1 MSKQISIE
9 PKTKTGHVILGVILA
24 IIGVTLTVQ
33 FINYGAVLGLVISG
47 LFLIAAVIEFR
58 KAFKTS

>member
-9 PKTKTGHVILGVILA
+9 PKSKTGHIILGVILA
-24 IIGVTLTVQ
+24 IVGVTLTVQ
-33 FINYGAVLGLVISG
+33 FINYGAVLGLLISG
-47 LFLIAAVIEFR
+47 LFLIAAFIEFR

>member
-9 PKTKTGHVILGVILA
+9 PKSKTGHVILGVILA
-24 IIGVTLTVQ
+24 IVGVTLTVQ
-33 FINYGAVLGLVISG
+33 FINYGAVLGLLISG
-47 LFLIAAVIEFR
+47 LFLIAAFIEFR

>member
-9 PKTKTGHVILGVILA
+9 PKSKTGHIILGVILA
-24 IIGVTLTVQ
+24 IVGVTLTVQ
-33 FINYGAVLGLVISG
+33 FIYYGAVLGLLISG
-47 LFLIAAVIEFR
+47 LFLIASGIEFR